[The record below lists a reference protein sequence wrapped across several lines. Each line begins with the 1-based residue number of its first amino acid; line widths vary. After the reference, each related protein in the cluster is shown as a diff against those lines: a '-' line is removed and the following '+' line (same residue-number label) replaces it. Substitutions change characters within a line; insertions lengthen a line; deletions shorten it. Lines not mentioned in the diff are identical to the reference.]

1 MALGDP
7 GFYGTNSD
15 DSRNED
21 YCIYCFAGG
30 EFNEELT
37 MEEMIEQCA
46 EMYAMNSGGKSSPFS
61 DTDTDYRRKR
71 RRPYRTRRQ
80 RERLHAR
87 RSAAAGRRRRYDM
100 LPGGKTCNNIPVHPH
115 GTDRQEGR
123 TRPGGVL

>member
-37 MEEMIEQCA
+37 MEEMIEDCA
-46 EMYAMNSGGKSSPFS
+46 PRMAQNMDWSVDECASLLGAILPNL
-61 DTDTDYRRKR
+61 RRWS
-71 RRPYRTRRQ
+71 
-80 RERLHAR
+80 E
-87 RSAAAGRRRRYDM
+87 
-100 LPGGKTCNNIPVHPH
+100 
-115 GTDRQEGR
+115 
-123 TRPGGVL
+123 